1 MKKIPE
7 RLVQEIISRTDII
20 RIVGSYVR
28 LEKRGSRWTGLCPFH
43 NEKTPSFGVNAEKGF
58 FYCFG
63 CKKGGD
69 AITFIREIEKCSYG
83 EALERLAEK
92 AGITI
97 TYEGEEDP
105 AEALAAKNRE
115 SLYELHER
123 LAGTFH
129 HLLIADTGGVRA
141 LAYLDGR
148 KVTRE
153 ILVRFRIGYAPSNR
167 TWLYRF
173 LRSKSYSAEFLA
185 GTGLFSKKH
194 PEFSIFSERLMF
206 PIGDARGRVTAFGGR
221 LMDGD
226 GPKYLNS
233 PETII
238 FRKHETLFGLSMAA
252 AAMRNTGEAFIC
264 EGYMDTL
271 AFHAAGVNN
280 AIAPLGTAFT
290 ENQASLIKRYAGVAI
305 LSFDSDQAGIT
316 ATERAIGIAENN
328 GLTVRV
334 LKIDGAKDPAEILEK
349 NGPERLKNIALSSIT
364 SDEFLMRNADFL
376 LHSGGSEAISVAFEY
391 LFPFIAGFTSS
402 IRRDS
407 FINSAAIR
415 LGADPDSVRRDF
427 AIFLKQGLIKKVS
440 PGDNDTTHF
449 IPTKDAELIAA
460 LAGNPTLFEKARSEI
475 GFADFDDESIRD
487 AFIVMEECY
496 RNGDQSIVLVVE
508 RLKNEHLGHFI
519 MEKLSE
525 GAYAENPEQYIQ
537 DGISRVKEHSLEK
550 KKQRI
555 IARLRDYDADRDRD
569 ELSLNDLLFEKM
581 HLDAEISRIKEER
594 HGRS

>member
-1 MKKIPE
+1 
-7 RLVQEIISRTDII
+7 
-20 RIVGSYVR
+20 
-28 LEKRGSRWTGLCPFH
+28 
-43 NEKTPSFGVNAEKGF
+43 
-58 FYCFG
+58 
-63 CKKGGD
+63 
-69 AITFIREIEKCSYG
+69 
-83 EALERLAEK
+83 LERLAEK

-129 HLLIADTGGVRA
+129 HLLTADTGGERA

-153 ILVRFRIGYAPSNR
+153 ILARFRIGYAPSNR

-185 GTGLFSKKH
+185 ETGLFSKKH
-194 PEFSIFSERLMF
+194 PEVSIFSDRLMF

-221 LMDGD
+221 LMGGD

-238 FRKHETLFGLSMAA
+238 FRKHETLFGLSMAT
-252 AAMRNTGEAFIC
+252 AAMRTTGEVFLC

-316 ATERAIGIAENN
+316 ATERAIGIAENT

-349 NGPERLKNIALSSIT
+349 NGPERLKKIALSSIT
-364 SDEFLMRNADFL
+364 SDEFLLRNADFL

-391 LFPFIAGFTSS
+391 LFPFIAGFASS

-427 AIFLKQGLIKKVS
+427 DIFLKQGLKKKVS
-440 PGDNDTTHF
+440 PDDKETTHF

-475 GFADFDDESIRD
+475 GFADFEDESIRD

-496 RNGDQSIVLVVE
+496 RNGDQSVVLVVE
-508 RLKNEHLGHFI
+508 RLKNERLGNFI

-525 GAYAENPEQYIQ
+525 GAYAVNPEQYIQ

-555 IARLRDYDADRDRD
+555 IARIRDYDAERDRD

-581 HLDAEISRIKEER
+581 HLDSEISRIKEER